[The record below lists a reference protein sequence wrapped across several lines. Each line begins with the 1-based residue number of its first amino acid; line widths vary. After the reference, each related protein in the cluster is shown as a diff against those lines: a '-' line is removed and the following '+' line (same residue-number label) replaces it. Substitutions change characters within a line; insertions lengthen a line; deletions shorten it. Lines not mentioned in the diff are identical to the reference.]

1 MKDHFKEAHELP
13 AFNFYKAE
21 EDLTYMLKGNRNVM
35 LTDAE
40 KMELLSVLITLKEW
54 FAVQYNKA
62 AYNNNMS
69 KVQKKYLIENKLIG
83 YNGILVTLQP
93 FNDILLSKVLSENTL
108 NSLKNTC
115 KVIGLPFIDY
125 VDDFKKSVER
135 YIKGANNDLN
145 RINGE
150 FVEKGTEFNYIREFL
165 KVIKIVGVQA
175 DSMKITLIEWVELLK
190 LANEQSS

>member
-1 MKDHFKEAHELP
+1 
-13 AFNFYKAE
+13 
-21 EDLTYMLKGNRNVM
+21 MLKGNRKVM
-35 LTDAE
+35 LTDFE
-40 KMELLSVLITLKEW
+40 KMELLSVLIGLKEW

-93 FNDILLSKVLSENTL
+93 FNDLLLSKVLSEKTL

-115 KVIGLPFIDY
+115 KLIGLPFIDY

-135 YIKGANNDLN
+135 YVKGANNDLN
-145 RINGE
+145 RINQDFKE
-150 FVEKGTEFNYIREFL
+150 VTNEFNYVRECI
-165 KVIKIVGVQA
+165 KVSKVLGVQVEP
-175 DSMKITLIEWVELLK
+175 MKITLLEWVELLK
-190 LANEQSS
+190 LANEQSK

>member
-1 MKDHFKEAHELP
+1 MKDHFKEPYEIP
-13 AFNFYKAE
+13 AFNFYEAE
-21 EDLTYMLKGNRNVM
+21 KDITFMLKGNRKVM
-35 LTDAE
+35 LTDFE

-83 YNGILVTLQP
+83 YNGILITLQP
-93 FNDILLSKVLSENTL
+93 FNDLLLSKVLSEKTL

-115 KVIGLPFIDY
+115 KLIGLPYIDY

-135 YIKGANNDLN
+135 YVKGANNDLN
-145 RINGE
+145 RINQDFKE
-150 FVEKGTEFNYIREFL
+150 VTNEFNYVRECI
-165 KVIKIVGVQA
+165 KVSKVLGLQVEP
-175 DSMKITLIEWVELLK
+175 MKITLLEWVELLK
-190 LANEQSS
+190 LANEQSK